1 MTSILVKNFT
11 SPLPYASTEDERF
24 IENRRVLKWIED
36 WEEEVSGRVDL
47 NASERNKLIFSDKL
61 LFDLKSM
68 IIGFEQ
74 ICLISFQLNPGCII
88 KSMFVN
94 SDLVENIFCQVR
106 GGNGQNSN
114 PTYCQYGPTI
124 NTILLGQACST
135 SKSNTGKTSSFSF
148 LSQKGS
154 SIETEV
160 FYNFGTS
167 YLAKILTLN

>member
-11 SPLPYASTEDERF
+11 SPLPYTSIKDARF
-24 IENRRVLKWIED
+24 VENRRVLNWIED
-36 WEEEVSGRVDL
+36 WEVEVSGRVDL
-47 NASERNKLIFSDKL
+47 NASDRNKLIFSDKL

-68 IIGFEQ
+68 IIGFQQ
-74 ICLISFQLNPGCII
+74 ICSISFELNPGSII

-124 NTILLGQACST
+124 NSILLVQTCST
-135 SKSNTGKTSSFSF
+135 SKSNAGKTSSFSF
-148 LSQKGS
+148 SKP
-154 SIETEV
+154 
-160 FYNFGTS
+160 
-167 YLAKILTLN
+167 KRMKH

>member
-24 IENRRVLKWIED
+24 IENRRVLNWIED
-36 WEEEVSGRVDL
+36 WEIEVSGRVDL
-47 NASERNKLIFSDKL
+47 NASDRNKLIFSDKL

-74 ICLISFQLNPGCII
+74 ICSISFQLNPGCII

-106 GGNGQNSN
+106 GGNGQNNN
-114 PTYCQYGPTI
+114 PTYSQDGPTI
-124 NTILLGQACST
+124 NSILLGQTCST

-148 LSQKGS
+148 SKPKR
-154 SIETEV
+154 TK
-160 FYNFGTS
+160 Y
-167 YLAKILTLN
+167 

>member
-1 MTSILVKNFT
+1 VELLQMTSILVKNFT

-36 WEEEVSGRVDL
+36 WEVEVSGRVDL

-74 ICLISFQLNPGCII
+74 ICLISFQLNPGCTI

-94 SDLVENIFCQVR
+94 SDLVENIFL
-106 GGNGQNSN
+106 
-114 PTYCQYGPTI
+114 PD
-124 NTILLGQACST
+124 
-135 SKSNTGKTSSFSF
+135 
-148 LSQKGS
+148 
-154 SIETEV
+154 
-160 FYNFGTS
+160 
-167 YLAKILTLN
+167 